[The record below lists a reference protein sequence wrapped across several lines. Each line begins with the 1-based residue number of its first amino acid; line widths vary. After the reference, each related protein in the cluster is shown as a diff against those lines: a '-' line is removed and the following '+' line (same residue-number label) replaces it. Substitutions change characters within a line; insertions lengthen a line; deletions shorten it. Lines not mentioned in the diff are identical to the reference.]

1 MTDAA
6 DLKSTL
12 NLPQTA
18 FPMKAN
24 LPQAEPQRL
33 QEWAARDLYRR
44 VREARRG
51 APPFVLHDGPPYAN
65 GHVHLG
71 TALNKVLKD
80 FVVRSRHM
88 AGHDAPY
95 VPGWDCHGLPIELQ
109 VDRDLGARKKE
120 MSAVEF
126 RRACR
131 AYAEKWL
138 ATQRAEFERLGI
150 LGEWKAPY
158 MTMAPSYQATI
169 VRQLAEVAEKGL
181 VYKAKKSVYWCIS
194 DATALADAEVEYDEN
209 HSSPSIDVRFR
220 LAEGERERLGL
231 PGSGPV
237 DAVIWT
243 TTPWTLPANLAVA
256 FHPDADYGLYE
267 MEGGAVLISTALKD
281 AAAARWAAFDEGRQP
296 GRLLATVK
304 GAAFER
310 ARFRHPWIDRDSV
323 GVLGDYVTLDTG
335 TGVVHTAPGH
345 GWDDYLTGVRYGL
358 DIYCPVD
365 ERGRFLPEVEG
376 FAGQRVFEANA
387 GLVALLRDKGA
398 LLSSGTE
405 RHAYPI
411 CWRCKKPII
420 FRATEQWFIGLD
432 EKGALPGG
440 TLREEALRAIAN
452 VRWYPAWGEQRIHN
466 MVAGRPDWCISRQRL
481 WGVPITAFY
490 CQGCGKALLRAD
502 LARRVADLFDE
513 RSADVWYELT
523 AKELLPEGFA
533 CPDCGAAEFEK
544 EKDILDVW
552 FDSGSSHAAVLGHRP
567 DLPWPADVYL
577 EGSDQHRGWFHSSL
591 LVGVATRGRAPYK
604 QVITHGFT
612 VDAQGRKISKS
623 MGNDVDT
630 QKLVQTQGAEILRL
644 WVSMIDYR
652 EDMPFSD
659 DMIKRV
665 AEAYRK
671 VRNTL
676 RYLLSNLSDF
686 DPAADTVPEAEMEEL
701 DHFALARHRQ
711 VVNRVRQAY
720 DDYEFH
726 LVYHQLTQYCAADLS
741 AFYLDVLK
749 DRLYCEARG
758 SRRRR
763 SAQTV
768 LLRMAEDVTRLMVV
782 VLPFT
787 AEEVWPLIPG
797 RREDSAH
804 LAHFPSPEGAD
815 DLVLSRWAELLEVR
829 AVVAKALEE
838 ARAARAIGS
847 SLEAR
852 VVVRAPAALLG
863 KLEAYDRQGPPFPAN
878 LASLFIVSQVAL
890 EEGPGPFVQVEHAR
904 GRKCERCW
912 VWSEKVGT
920 FDVHPA
926 VCERCAA
933 VLQQMEVL
941 S

>member
-33 QEWAARDLYRR
+33 EAWKATGLYRR
-44 VREARRG
+44 LREARRG

-95 VPGWDCHGLPIELQ
+95 LPGWDCHGLPIELQ
-109 VDRDLGARKKE
+109 VDRDLGAKKRE

-126 RRACR
+126 RRHCR

-138 ATQRAEFERLGI
+138 ATQRSEFEKLGI
-150 LGEWKAPY
+150 LGEWQAPY
-158 MTMAPSYQATI
+158 MTMAPAYQATI
-169 VRQLAEVAEKGL
+169 VRQLAQFAEKDL

-256 FHPDADYGLYE
+256 FHPEADYGLYE
-267 MEGGAVLISTALKD
+267 MDGGAVLIATALKD
-281 AAAARWAAFDEGRQP
+281 AAAARWQATGTGGP
-296 GRLLATVK
+296 VGRLLGTVK
-304 GAAFER
+304 GAVFDR
-310 ARFRHPWIDRDSV
+310 ARFRHPWIDRDAL

-358 DIYCPVD
+358 EIYCPVD

-387 GLVALLRDKGA
+387 AIIARLGEKGA

-432 EKGALPGG
+432 QQGGLEGG
-440 TLREEALRAIAN
+440 TLRELALRAIAN

-481 WGVPITAFY
+481 WGVPIPAFY

-502 LARRVADLFDE
+502 LARRVADVFE
-513 RSADVWYELT
+513 EKSADAWYELS
-523 AKELLPEGFA
+523 ARELLPEGFA
-533 CPDCGAAEFEK
+533 CPGCGGREFEK

-552 FDSGSSHAAVLGHRP
+552 FDSGSSHAAVLERRP

-591 LVGVATRGRAPYK
+591 LVGVGTRGRAPYK

-612 VDAQGRKISKS
+612 VDPQGRKISKS
-623 MGNDVDT
+623 VGNDVDT
-630 QKLVQTQGAEILRL
+630 QKLVATHGAEILRL

-665 AEAYRK
+665 AESYRK

-686 DPAADTVPEAEMEEL
+686 EPAAHAVPEADMEEI
-701 DHFALARHRQ
+701 DHYALARHRQ

-720 DDYEFH
+720 DDFEFH
-726 LVYHQLTQYCAADLS
+726 LVYHQLTQYSAADLS

-749 DRLYCEARG
+749 DRLYCDARG

-768 LLRMAEDVTRLMVV
+768 LLRMAEDLTRLMVV

-787 AEEVWPLIPG
+787 ADEVWPLLPG
-797 RREDSAH
+797 QREESVH
-804 LAHFPSPEGAD
+804 LAHFPSAEGAD
-815 DLVLSRWAELLEVR
+815 DLVLSRWGRLLEVR
-829 AVVAKALEE
+829 TVVAKALEE
-838 ARAARAIGS
+838 ARAARTIGS

-852 VVVRAPAALLG
+852 VTVRGPSELLAV
-863 KLEAYDRQGPPFPAN
+863 LEAYERQGPPFPSH

-890 EEGPGPFVQVEHAR
+890 EEGRELQAEVAHAR
-904 GRKCERCW
+904 GSKCERCW
-912 VWSEKVGT
+912 NWSEKVGT

-933 VLQQMEVL
+933 VLKEMEVL
-941 S
+941 K

>member
-24 LPQAEPQRL
+24 LPQMEPLRL
-33 QEWAARDLYRR
+33 KEWGEKNLYRR
-44 VREARRG
+44 LRESRRG

-65 GHVHLG
+65 GGIHIG
-71 TALNKVLKD
+71 TVLNKVLKD

-109 VDRDLGARKKE
+109 VDRDLGAKKKE

-138 ATQRAEFERLGI
+138 SVQRTQFQQLGI
-150 LGEWKAPY
+150 LGEWDAPY
-158 MTMAPSYQATI
+158 LTMAPSYQATI
-169 VRQLAEVAEKGL
+169 VRQLADFVEKGL

-194 DATALADAEVEYDEN
+194 DATALADAEVEYDDN
-209 HSSPSIDVRFR
+209 HESPSIDVRFR

-243 TTPWTLPANLAVA
+243 TTPWTLPANLGLA
-256 FHPDADYGLYE
+256 FHPDADYGVYE
-267 MEGGAVLISTALKD
+267 MDGGAVIVATALKD
-281 AAAARWAAFDEGRQP
+281 AAAARWQSFDGSNP
-296 GRLLATVK
+296 VGRLRATVK
-304 GAAFER
+304 GTVFER
-310 ARFRHPWIDRDSV
+310 ARFRHPWIDRDSL

-365 ERGRFLPEVEG
+365 ERGRFLPEVEV
-376 FAGQRVFEANA
+376 FAGQRVFEANPA
-387 GLVALLRDKGA
+387 VVALLREKGA
-398 LLSSGTE
+398 LLYSGTE
-405 RHAYPI
+405 RHAYPV

-432 EKGALPGG
+432 ERGGLAGG
-440 TLREEALRAIAN
+440 TLREESLRAIAN

-481 WGVPITAFY
+481 WGVPIPAFY
-490 CQGCGKALLRAD
+490 CRGCQKPLLRAD
-502 LARRVADLFDE
+502 LARRVAERFEE
-513 RSADVWYELT
+513 RSADAWYELS
-523 AKELLPEGFA
+523 AAELLPPAFA
-533 CPDCGAAEFEK
+533 CPDCGGRDFEK
-544 EKDILDVW
+544 ETDILDVW
-552 FDSGSSHAAVLGHRP
+552 FDSGSSFAAVLESRP

-591 LVGVATRGRAPYK
+591 LVSVATRGRAPYK

-612 VDAQGRKISKS
+612 VDGQGRKISKS
-623 MGNDVDT
+623 MGNYVDVD
-630 QKLVQTQGAEILRL
+630 KLLKTHGAEILRL

-659 DMIKRV
+659 EMVKRV
-665 AEAYRK
+665 SEAYRK

-686 DPAADTVPEAEMEEL
+686 DPAAHTVPEADMEEL
-701 DHFALARHRQ
+701 DRFALARHRQ
-711 VVNRVRQAY
+711 LVSRIRRAY
-720 DDYEFH
+720 DEFEFH

-758 SRRRR
+758 GARRR

-768 LLRMAEDVTRLMVV
+768 LLRMAEDLTRLMVV

-797 RREDSAH
+797 RREESVH
-804 LAHFPSPEGAD
+804 LAHFPSGEGAD
-815 DLVLSRWAELLEVR
+815 DLVLSRWAEPLEVR
-829 AVVAKALEE
+829 SVVAKALEE

-852 VVVRAPAALLG
+852 VVVRGPAPLLRA
-863 KLEAYDRQGPPFPAN
+863 LEAFERSGPSFPTP
-878 LASLFIVSQVAL
+878 LASLFIVSEVTL
-890 EEGPGPFVQVEHAR
+890 EESAELGAEVDHAR
-904 GRKCERCW
+904 GKKCERCW
-912 VWSEKVGT
+912 VWSERTGT

-933 VLQQMEVL
+933 VLKEMEVL
-941 S
+941 R